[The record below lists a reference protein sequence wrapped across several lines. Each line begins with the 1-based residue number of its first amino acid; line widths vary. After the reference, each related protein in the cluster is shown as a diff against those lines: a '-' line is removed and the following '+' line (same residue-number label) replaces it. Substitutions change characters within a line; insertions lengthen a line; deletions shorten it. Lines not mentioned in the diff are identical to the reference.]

1 MISYKET
8 AIGLVDYD
16 EVWST
21 YQENLRLSPNEA
33 LELAGD
39 ISKRRSFRPITEIWS
54 ENERDPSR
62 SNCTGTHVTSEAT
75 NWLPSHVRSSATIE
89 DNKITDRLQALE
101 YY

>member
-39 ISKRRSFRPITEIWS
+39 ISKRRFISS
-54 ENERDPSR
+54 NYGNLVGER
-62 SNCTGTHVTSEAT
+62 T
-75 NWLPSHVRSSATIE
+75 
-89 DNKITDRLQALE
+89 
-101 YY
+101 